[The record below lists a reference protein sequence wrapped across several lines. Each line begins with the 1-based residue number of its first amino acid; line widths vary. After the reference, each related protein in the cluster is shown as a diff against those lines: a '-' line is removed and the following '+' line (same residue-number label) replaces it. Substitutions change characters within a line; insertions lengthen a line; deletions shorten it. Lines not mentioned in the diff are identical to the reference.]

1 MKCSREKM
9 QGGLVMLSLFWELL
23 VVWGIM
29 LLVSV
34 ANGACRD
41 FTYGKRM
48 GELAAHQLSTASSII
63 VLGLVIFGYI
73 RLYPPA
79 SFPQALGIGFF
90 WMTLTIT
97 FEFLFFHYVGGHSW
111 SSLLKNYYVHEG
123 RVWVLV
129 LLWITV
135 APSLAFRI
143 FIMPG

>member
-1 MKCSREKM
+1 
-9 QGGLVMLSLFWELL
+9 MLSLFWELL

-79 SFPQALGIGFF
+79 SFLQAFGIGLFY
-90 WMTLTIT
+90 MTLTIA

-111 SSLLKNYYVHEG
+111 SSLMRNYNVHEG

-129 LLWITV
+129 LVWIAV

-143 FIMPG
+143 FVMPG

>member
-1 MKCSREKM
+1 
-9 QGGLVMLSLFWELL
+9 MLSLFWELL

>member
-1 MKCSREKM
+1 
-9 QGGLVMLSLFWELL
+9 MLSLLWKLL
-23 VVWGIM
+23 VVWCIM

-63 VLGLVIFGYI
+63 VLGVVIFSYI
-73 RLYPPA
+73 RLYPPT
-79 SFPQALGIGFF
+79 SFLQALGIGLF
-90 WMTLTIT
+90 WMTLTIA

-129 LLWITV
+129 LLWIAL

-143 FIMPG
+143 LILSE

>member
-1 MKCSREKM
+1 
-9 QGGLVMLSLFWELL
+9 MLSLFWKLL

-48 GELAAHQLSTASSII
+48 GELAAHQLSTFTSII
-63 VLGLVIFGYI
+63 ILGLVIFSYI
-73 RLYPPA
+73 RLYPPP
-79 SFPQALGIGFF
+79 SSRQALAIGLF
-90 WMTLTIT
+90 WMTLTIA

-111 SSLLKNYYVHEG
+111 SSLLRNYHVHEG

-129 LLWITV
+129 LLWIAA
-135 APSLAFRI
+135 APYLAFRL
-143 FIMPG
+143 FAVPV